1 MVSRRSA
8 YSRTVCILAMT
19 ALLKYL
25 AVSSPLP
32 FGASATAATGFE
44 LLSNQFSNWLSSD
57 DYKIVLRY
65 RPRTEQMS
73 DELDFGFSKGLIDN
87 RLLIE
92 VEGNYI
98 VDKTQVV
105 NANSNFTGEAYLT
118 WLIDSAGTLRL
129 KGFTHTI
136 DRFDENQ
143 GLQETGIGIYFK
155 EDFNNA
161 KDLRQR
167 LKSRF
172 KRDKKERK
180 DAQAEHTADSAEK
193 KNREK

>member
-1 MVSRRSA
+1 M
-8 YSRTVCILAMT
+8 L
-19 ALLKYL
+19 
-25 AVSSPLP
+25 
-32 FGASATAATGFE
+32 
-44 LLSNQFSNWLSSD
+44 
-57 DYKIVLRY
+57 
-65 RPRTEQMS
+65 
-73 DELDFGFSKGLIDN
+73 
-87 RLLIE
+87 

-98 VDKTQVV
+98 VDKAQVV

-118 WLIDSAGTLRL
+118 WLIDRAGTLRL

-161 KDLRQR
+161 KDLRMR

-172 KRDKKERK
+172 KRDRKRKSGDKDEKSKEIIDNKQNNKQLKK
-180 DAQAEHTADSAEK
+180 K
-193 KNREK
+193 KL

>member
-1 MVSRRSA
+1 
-8 YSRTVCILAMT
+8 
-19 ALLKYL
+19 
-25 AVSSPLP
+25 
-32 FGASATAATGFE
+32 
-44 LLSNQFSNWLSSD
+44 
-57 DYKIVLRY
+57 
-65 RPRTEQMS
+65 MS
-73 DELDFGFSKGLIDN
+73 DEVDFGFSKGLIDN

-92 VEGNYI
+92 LEGNYI
-98 VDKTQVV
+98 VDKAQVV

-118 WLIDSAGTLRL
+118 WLIDRAGTLRL

-161 KDLRQR
+161 KDLHMR

-172 KRDKKERK
+172 KRDRKRK
-180 DAQAEHTADSAEK
+180 DDNNEEK
-193 KNREK
+193 LGKEKIDNKRKNKQLKKKKL